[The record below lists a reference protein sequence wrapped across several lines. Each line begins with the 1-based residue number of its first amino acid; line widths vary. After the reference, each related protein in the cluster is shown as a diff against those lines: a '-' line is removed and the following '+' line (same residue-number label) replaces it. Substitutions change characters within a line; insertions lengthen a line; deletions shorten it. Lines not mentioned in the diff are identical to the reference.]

1 MKITALAR
9 RSAVALALTAAAL
22 GGTVLGSASAAS
34 AGPLPIAT
42 PIATPIVSRFQ
53 NVVVSQVDIF
63 DYQHLGQPD
72 TIYHPPA
79 RGFAGYTTI
88 NPLRVKNPLRIK
100 ANDELLVCATVK
112 ARFSSVSASSV
123 ALTGPDYNAVIRTDA
138 LAAGAS
144 ARFCTSQ
151 WYSVDWTNAAANGLL
166 SIGSHSTATSQQC
179 IPIVLTASVPGSSA
193 KSAGFAQ
200 DGLKC
205 R

>member
-9 RSAVALALTAAAL
+9 RSALALTLTAAAL

-34 AGPLPIAT
+34 AAPS

-53 NVVVSQVDIF
+53 NVVVSQVEIF

-72 TIYHPPA
+72 TISYPPTA
-79 RGFAGYTTI
+79 GFAGYTTV
-88 NPLRVKNPLRIK
+88 NPYRVKNPLRMK
-100 ANDELLVCATVK
+100 AHDELLVCATVK
-112 ARFSSVSASSV
+112 ARFRAVAAASMS
-123 ALTGPDYNAVIRTDA
+123 LTGPDYNTVIRTDA

-193 KSAGFAQ
+193 KSAGFFQ